1 MAETT
6 LTFPFALDPNT
17 GSIMSTSSQE
27 VIWHNR
33 VRMAM
38 ETRLGERVMR
48 PTYGTEISQSV
59 FNTITSMEE
68 TLKKETNKLF
78 VYQFPLLELVS
89 VKTLH
94 DVKENRLSAE
104 VTYRLPNNTSQTTQ
118 VGVIVVSDVNP
129 PYEELS

>member
-1 MAETT
+1 MAEIA
-6 LTFPFALDPNT
+6 LTFPFTLDPNT
-17 GSIMSTSSQE
+17 GSIVSTSSQAA
-27 VIWHNR
+27 IWHNR

-48 PTYGTEISQSV
+48 PDYGTEISQSV

-68 TLKKETNKLF
+68 TLKRETNKLF

-89 VKTLH
+89 VTTLH
-94 DVKENRLSAE
+94 DVRENRLSAE
-104 VTYRLPNNTSQTTQ
+104 VTYRLPNNTSQTTE

>member
-6 LTFPFALDPNT
+6 LKFPFTLDPNT

-27 VIWHNR
+27 AIWHSR

-38 ETRLGERVMR
+38 ETRLGERIMR

-68 TLKKETNKLF
+68 TLKRETNKLF

-89 VKTLH
+89 VTSFH

-129 PYEELS
+129 AYEELT